1 MPGLPEIGTDQGK
14 QMSFLCRT
22 VTLCTLVLLAN
33 AAWAE
38 TGKMPDP
45 LFQSDETLDV
55 TITAPLTTL
64 VKERP
69 KEEYL
74 PGVFQFA
81 EADGSVVNLDLEI
94 RTRGHFRHQTCKFP
108 PIRLNFKKSQTKG
121 TLFDKQDKMKLVVH
135 CGKSDQYEQIVLR
148 EYLIYRIL
156 NAVTDFS
163 FRVRL
168 LRVTYVDSEQDKD
181 EQVRYAFLI
190 EHKNRLAKRLDRKE
204 VEIERA
210 MLSSFQPDQLNLTS
224 IFEFLIGNTDFSPL
238 QGAPG
243 EMCCHNYVLFG
254 NGDEPVVA
262 VPYDFDQ
269 SGFVDAPYASPSS
282 NFRIRTVRQRLYR
295 GRCLYNGD
303 VQTSL
308 QKFRDSRD
316 AIQVLVNEQE
326 GLKSGTR
333 KNLVRYIDKF
343 YDLIDDPRDV
353 QQQIIENCI

>member
-1 MPGLPEIGTDQGK
+1 LNK
-14 QMSFLCRT
+14 
-22 VTLCTLVLLAN
+22 TLLSTLVLLAN
-33 AAWAE
+33 ATWAE
-38 TGKMPDP
+38 TGKTPDP
-45 LFQSDETLDV
+45 LFQNDETLQV

-69 KEEYL
+69 KEDYL
-74 PGVFQFA
+74 PGVFQFT

-94 RTRGHFRHQTCKFP
+94 RTRGHFRHKTCKFP

-135 CGKSDQYEQIVLR
+135 CGKSDRYEQNVLR

-156 NAVTDFS
+156 NVVTDFS

-168 LRVTYVDSEQDKD
+168 LRVTYVDSEQERD
-181 EQVRYAFLI
+181 EQIRYAYLI

-210 MLSSFQPDQLNLTS
+210 MLSSLQHGQLNLTS

-243 EMCCHNYVLFG
+243 DLCCHNYVLFG
-254 NGDEPVVA
+254 NGDEPIMS

-282 NFRIRTVRQRLYR
+282 NFQIRNVRQRLYR
-295 GRCLYNGD
+295 GRCINNGH
-303 VQTSL
+303 VQASL
-308 QKFRDSRD
+308 QKFRDSQD
-316 AIQVLVNEQE
+316 AIRLLVDEQE

-333 KNLVRYIDKF
+333 KNVVRYIDKF
-343 YDLIDDPRDV
+343 YKLIDEPRDV
-353 QQQIIENCI
+353 QRQIIENCI